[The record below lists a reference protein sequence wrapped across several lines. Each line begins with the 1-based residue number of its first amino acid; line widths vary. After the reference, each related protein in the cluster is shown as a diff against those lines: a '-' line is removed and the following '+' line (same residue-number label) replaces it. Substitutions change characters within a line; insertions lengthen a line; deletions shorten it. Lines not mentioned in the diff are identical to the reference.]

1 MGSRIRKKLGKSSKL
16 GILRQWLWYWW
27 LVSWTKT
34 SRRKAINI
42 LYQTQVTANLNHLLL
57 QRSIHNSHACSKQGL
72 ISRHPVTFS
81 DRLIKWLSWGVPS
94 TTSPNHL
101 DFLFYPKITLS
112 DWGFFPSKVTR
123 MQWNTHACLKFHLQF
138 LYEFPNL
145 LSLSSFAYQRH
156 SSNTISSLQTNISNM
171 STHCRNSQTQREQQL
186 TTLRENTIPGH
197 ILNGRTT
204 AP

>member
-1 MGSRIRKKLGKSSKL
+1 MGSRIRKKLGKPSKL

-112 DWGFFPSKVTR
+112 DWVFFSKQSDKNA
-123 MQWNTHACLKFHLQF
+123 MKSSCLFKV
-138 LYEFPNL
+138 
-145 LSLSSFAYQRH
+145 SF
-156 SSNTISSLQTNISNM
+156 
-171 STHCRNSQTQREQQL
+171 
-186 TTLRENTIPGH
+186 TIPLW
-197 ILNGRTT
+197 ISKFAITEFFCLPK
-204 AP
+204 AQ